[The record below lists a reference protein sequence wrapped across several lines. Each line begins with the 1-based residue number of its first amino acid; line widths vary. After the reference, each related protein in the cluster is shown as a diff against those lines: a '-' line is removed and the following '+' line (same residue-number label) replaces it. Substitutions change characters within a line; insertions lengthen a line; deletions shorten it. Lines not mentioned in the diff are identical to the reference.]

1 MYVDPDIG
9 KFKSVR
15 RKVCEYFSMAL
26 DYTTRGEV
34 KMDMRKYVKNM
45 IDKYPVNIDKSQAV
59 TRPSTDNV
67 FKVDGSKPLNKSK
80 AGLFHRTF
88 DPTLLHS
95 FCMLCLKLSTCIFL
109 LYA

>member
-15 RKVCEYFSMAL
+15 RKVCESFSMAL

-34 KMDMRKYVKNM
+34 NMDMRKYVKNM

-67 FKVDGSKPLNKSK
+67 FKVDGSKPLNNNKVEFFHTNVSK
-80 AGLFHRTF
+80 
-88 DPTLLHS
+88 DLL
-95 FCMLCLKLSTCIFL
+95 L
-109 LYA
+109 